1 MKHLQWGGVAEAVRT
16 AVAGLH
22 GTSVRATVRAPVARR
37 GRPARTAGQRVVVE
51 EQARRNV
58 ERDEDVNAVVLV
70 RQQYE
75 EQR

>member
-1 MKHLQWGGVAEAVRT
+1 MAEAVRT

-22 GTSVRATVRAPVARR
+22 GTSVRAAVRAPVARR

-51 EQARRNV
+51 EQARRDV
-58 ERDEDVNAVVLV
+58 ERNEDVNAVVLV

-75 EQR
+75 EER